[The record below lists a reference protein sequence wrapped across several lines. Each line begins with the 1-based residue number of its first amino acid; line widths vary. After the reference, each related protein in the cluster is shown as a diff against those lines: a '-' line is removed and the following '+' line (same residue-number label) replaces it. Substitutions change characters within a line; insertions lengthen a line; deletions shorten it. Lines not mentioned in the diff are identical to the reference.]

1 MTHEV
6 IMLLSGIWRQI
17 QLIAPYWAAGLLA
30 GSLVSVYLSG
40 KIAAKMSG
48 LTHAKGTRL
57 PHICIASF
65 LGIASPLC
73 MFGTV
78 PVIAALG
85 KKGLPGYLLAA
96 FMVSSVMLNPNLL
109 LLTVVLGRN
118 LALMRFLFCLAA
130 GVLAGVLVR
139 LLAKDRK
146 LFSHE
151 RFEPREPD
159 GQKSLLPDLTKAMR
173 ITAPYLL
180 FGVALTAVLDR
191 YIPPEW
197 IYGMF
202 GARRGLGVLF
212 ATTLSVPLY
221 ACGGGVIPLINAWL
235 HAGMGRGDALA
246 FMLAGPATKINNL
259 SAVKMIL
266 GRRVFAVYL
275 AYCLGFAVVVGLIV
289 EVVSY

>member
-1 MTHEV
+1 MSHE
-6 IMLLSGIWRQI
+6 ITMLLSGIWRQL
-17 QLIAPYWAAGLLA
+17 QLIAPYWATGLLV
-30 GSLVSVYLSG
+30 GSLISVYLSD
-40 KIAAKMSG
+40 KITAKMSR
-48 LTHAKGTRL
+48 LLDAKGLRL
-57 PHICIASF
+57 PHIFAASL

-85 KKGLPGYLLAA
+85 KKGLPAYLLAA
-96 FMVSSVMLNPNLL
+96 FMISSVMLNPNLL

-118 LALMRFLFCLAA
+118 LALMRFVFVLVA

-139 LLAKDRK
+139 LFSGDRQ
-146 LFSHE
+146 LFLFEH
-151 RFEPREPD
+151 FEPQGKRM
-159 GQKSLLPDLTKAMR
+159 KKNFLPDLIKAFR

-180 FGVALTAVLDR
+180 FGVALTAILDR

-212 ATTLSVPLY
+212 ATTLSIPLY

-235 HAGMGRGDALA
+235 HAGMGRGDAVA
-246 FMLAGPATKINNL
+246 FMLAGPATKINSL
-259 SAVKMIL
+259 SAVKMVF
-266 GRRVFAVYL
+266 GRRMFIIYL
-275 AYCLGFAVVVGLIV
+275 AYCLVFAVVVGLVV
-289 EVVSY
+289 EVVFG

>member
-1 MTHEV
+1 MAHE
-6 IMLLSGIWRQI
+6 ITMLLSGIWRQL
-17 QLIAPYWAAGLLA
+17 QLISPYWVAGLLV

-40 KIAAKMSG
+40 KIATKVSG
-48 LTHAKGTRL
+48 LTGAKGLRL
-57 PHICIASF
+57 PHICAASL

-85 KKGLPGYLLAA
+85 KKGLPAYLLAA

-118 LALMRFLFCLAA
+118 LALMRFAFVLVA

-139 LLAKDRK
+139 LFGDGKR
-146 LFSHE
+146 LFLFE
-151 RFEPREPD
+151 RFKAEGE
-159 GQKSLLPDLTKAMR
+159 QIKKSILHDLVKAFR
-173 ITAPYLL
+173 VTAPYLL
-180 FGVALTAVLDR
+180 LGVALTAVLDR

-212 ATTLSVPLY
+212 ATTLSIPLY

-235 HAGMGRGDALA
+235 HVGMGRGDALA
-246 FMLAGPATKINNL
+246 FMLAGPATKINSL

-266 GRRVFAVYL
+266 GRRIFAVYL
-275 AYCLGFAVVVGLIV
+275 AYCLVFSMVAGLLI
-289 EVVSY
+289 EWMM